1 MKKLKLIILLGV
13 ILTTLTGCI
22 KKDSYDNITIYTTV
36 YPIEYITDYL
46 YGSHSEIY
54 SIYPNGA
61 DINNYTITNKK
72 LNDFAKAD
80 MFIYNGLVSEKD
92 VAANLINKN
101 SKMDIIDVSKGLE
114 IKNNVTELWLSPSN
128 FLMMTSNVK
137 NGLKDFI
144 TNSNISDS
152 VDQKYEELK
161 LTMSELDAELKIVA
175 ESTSNKRIITADN
188 AFKFLE
194 KYGFEVISISSSDE
208 NSNTNISKAKNY
220 FSAKTNSYLF
230 KLSDTEEN
238 DTIKSLVS
246 SGATIV
252 NVPNMYTL
260 TEEQRKNNVDYV
272 SLIKNFIESIKSE
285 VY

>member
-1 MKKLKLIILLGV
+1 MKYLKLILL
-13 ILTTLTGCI
+13 TLIIGISSFGCL
-22 KKDSYDNITIYTTV
+22 KRDKYDNININVTS
-36 YPIEYITDYL
+36 YPIEYITNYL
-46 YGSHSEIY
+46 YGDY
-54 SIYPNGA
+54 SKVNMIYPS
-61 DINNYTITNKK
+61 DVDVNNYELSPKQIK
-72 LNDFAKAD
+72 DYAKAD

-220 FSAKTNSYLF
+220 FSTKTNSYLF
-230 KLSDTEEN
+230 KLYHLD
-238 DTIKSLVS
+238 
-246 SGATIV
+246 
-252 NVPNMYTL
+252 
-260 TEEQRKNNVDYV
+260 
-272 SLIKNFIESIKSE
+272 
-285 VY
+285 